1 MKFINCIKKDFDS
14 ELVCNEKYLKNI
26 KKSCKRKT
34 NEKFHNNK
42 MSKEDS
48 QCICLSLIL
57 VDSVY
62 RKDKKYYP
70 QVFLEEYKLSLKK
83 KRCLSMLQT
92 K

>member
-14 ELVCNEKYLKNI
+14 ELVYNEKYLKNI
-26 KKSCKRKT
+26 K
-34 NEKFHNNK
+34 
-42 MSKEDS
+42 SKEDS